1 MSITWKYTNNNMNGI
16 IDIIYC
22 SHVQISI
29 PIHYF
34 WTVLLKNKK
43 EYDLTNPILKNILT
57 HHEDLE
63 AFKIA
68 KENYMKLIL

>member
-22 SHVQISI
+22 SHVQMSI
-29 PIHYF
+29 PLQYF
-34 WTVLLKNKK
+34 WTVLLKDKT
-43 EYDLTNPILKNILT
+43 EYDLTNPVLKKILT
-57 HHEDLE
+57 HHEDLD
-63 AFKIA
+63 AFKKA